1 MQENEIDVIDVQEKG
16 LVGKIKDWSYENWQ
30 TILIILIVLIVGV
43 SAYNYNQQGEDTSE
57 NSEAV
62 ALLDDESEDSD
73 NNGEVSHEEQGES
86 SIESD
91 VINGNSEAETEN
103 ADEEKAESEDNEI
116 ESANDE
122 TTNDSE
128 EKEEAV
134 SSNSNASG
142 KTYTATAS
150 YGEGVTHLARYALGK
165 YLEDLN
171 NGSELTR
178 EHKIYIEDYLQNKT
192 GNQGLEIG
200 DQETFSEDLMQEA
213 ISNAN
218 KLSPKSLENLSKYTK
233 NIRQ

>member
-43 SAYNYNQQGEDTSE
+43 SAYNYNQQGENTGE

-62 ALLDDESEDSD
+62 ALLDDEPEDSGD
-73 NNGEVSHEEQGES
+73 NGEVSHEEQGES

-91 VINGNSEAETEN
+91 IINGNSEAETEN
-103 ADEEKAESEDNEI
+103 ADEEKAENEDNEM
-116 ESANDE
+116 ESANSE
-122 TTNDSE
+122 TTNGNE
-128 EKEEAV
+128 EKEEAI
-134 SSNSNASG
+134 SSSSSASG
-142 KTYTATAS
+142 KIYTVTTK
-150 YGEGVTHLARYALGK
+150 YGEGVTHLARHALGK

-171 NGSELTR
+171 NGSELTK
-178 EHKIYIEDYLQNKT
+178 EHKIYIEDYLQKKT
-192 GNQGLEIG
+192 GSQKLEIG
-200 DQETFSEDLMQEA
+200 HQETFSEDLIQEA

>member
-43 SAYNYNQQGEDTSE
+43 SAYNYNQQGENTGE

-62 ALLDDESEDSD
+62 ALLDDESEDSGD
-73 NNGEVSHEEQGES
+73 NGEVSHEEQGES

-91 VINGNSEAETEN
+91 IINGNSEAETEN
-103 ADEEKAESEDNEI
+103 ADEERAENEDNE
-116 ESANDE
+116 
-122 TTNDSE
+122 TTNGNE

-134 SSNSNASG
+134 SSNSSASG
-142 KTYTATAS
+142 KIYTVTTK
-150 YGEGVTHLARYALGK
+150 YGEGVTHLARHALGK

-171 NGSELTR
+171 NGSELTG

-192 GNQGLEIG
+192 GSQGLEIG
-200 DQETFSEDLMQEA
+200 HQETFSEDLIQEA